1 MAEATTQK
9 MFLFRA
15 MAPTGAKKLGMRAAL
30 DESGLSDALKREQLL
45 LLRAWRLPMGAGAS
59 KGVPLKDEAAINEQL
74 QTLLSRGVPLVE
86 ALEVAATVVSPATR
100 PRLERMR
107 ELVASGASF
116 AGACHQVGG
125 LDDVTVS
132 VYRSAERTGDLAGA
146 AARLAKAARRRLAI
160 ASKALTVMIYP
171 SVVLCIAAGLFTA
184 LLVLVV
190 PMLAGQIR
198 QINPNLNWFSSAVFA
213 VGEWLQ
219 ANILLA
225 LLGVVLLG
233 VVAYAARAQIIGVL
247 SAIGRRIPGVGRL
260 MLAFELT
267 RFFSVMASMTK
278 SGVPLA
284 DALGTGVGVLSNKDL
299 RQQLGQLRQSLID
312 GGVLRT
318 LIERVDA
325 LPLATRRLLI
335 AAERGG
341 DLDSA
346 FDALAAD
353 AADEVDTRA
362 ARLLALLEPLI
373 IAGMFLLL
381 APLIIAVAV
390 PMLTVNPNTGP

>member
-1 MAEATTQK
+1 MAETADRL
-9 MFLFRA
+9 FLFQA
-15 MAPTGAKKLGMRAAL
+15 MAPTGAKKLGLRAAAT
-30 DESGLSDALKREQLL
+30 EAGLSEALKREQMLL
-45 LLRAWRLPMGAGAS
+45 LSAWRLPMGAGAARS
-59 KGVPLKDEAAINEQL
+59 VSLKDEASLNEQL
-74 QTLLSRGVPLVE
+74 EMLVSRGVPLVE
-86 ALEVAATVVSPATR
+86 ALEVASTVVSPATR

-107 ELVASGASF
+107 ELVAAGASF
-116 AGACHQVGG
+116 SGACQQVGG

-146 AARLAKAARRRLAI
+146 AGRLAKAARRRLAI
-160 ASKALTVMIYP
+160 SSKAITVMIYP
-171 SVVLCIAAGLFTA
+171 VVVLGIASALFTA

-190 PMLAGQIR
+190 PMLAEQIR
-198 QINPNLNWFSSAVFA
+198 QINPDINWFSQLVFTL
-213 VGEWLQ
+213 GIWLR
-219 ANILLA
+219 ANFMLA
-225 LLGVVLLG
+225 LLGVAL
-233 VVAYAARAQIIGVL
+233 VAFGLYTVRDRVIGAL
-247 SAIGRRIPGVGRL
+247 SVAGRRLPGVGKL

-284 DALGTGVGVLSNKDL
+284 DALGTGVGVLSDKKL
-299 RQQLGQLRQSLID
+299 RDQLALLRQSLID

-318 LIERVDA
+318 LIEKVDA

-353 AADEVDTRA
+353 AANEVDTRA
-362 ARLLALLEPLI
+362 ARLLALLEPLV

-390 PMLTVNPNTGP
+390 PMLTVNPNME

>member
-1 MAEATTQK
+1 M
-9 MFLFRA
+9 L
-15 MAPTGAKKLGMRAAL
+15 
-30 DESGLSDALKREQLL
+30 
-45 LLRAWRLPMGAGAS
+45 
-59 KGVPLKDEAAINEQL
+59 V
-74 QTLLSRGVPLVE
+74 SRGVPLVE
-86 ALEVAATVVSPATR
+86 ALEVASTVVSPATR

-107 ELVASGASF
+107 ELVAAGASF
-116 AGACHQVGG
+116 SGACQQVGG

-146 AARLAKAARRRLAI
+146 AGRLAKAARRRLAI
-160 ASKALTVMIYP
+160 SSKAITVMIYP
-171 SVVLCIAAGLFTA
+171 VVVLGIASALFTA

-190 PMLAGQIR
+190 PMLAEQIR
-198 QINPNLNWFSSAVFA
+198 QINPDINWFSQLVFT
-213 VGEWLQ
+213 VGIWLR
-219 ANILLA
+219 ANFMLA
-225 LLGVVLLG
+225 LLGVAL
-233 VVAYAARAQIIGVL
+233 VAFGLYTVRDRVIAAL
-247 SAIGRRIPGVGRL
+247 SVAGRRLPGVSKL

-284 DALGTGVGVLSNKDL
+284 DALGTGVGVLSDKKL
-299 RQQLGQLRQSLID
+299 RDQLALLRQSLID

-318 LIERVDA
+318 LIEKVDA

-353 AADEVDTRA
+353 AANEVDTRA
-362 ARLLALLEPLI
+362 ARLLALLEPLV

-390 PMLTVNPNTGP
+390 PMLTVNPNME

>member
-1 MAEATTQK
+1 MAETADRL
-9 MFLFRA
+9 FLFQA
-15 MAPTGAKKLGMRAAL
+15 MAPTGAKKLGLRAAAT
-30 DESGLSDALKREQLL
+30 EAGLSEALKREQMLL
-45 LLRAWRLPMGAGAS
+45 LTAWRLPMGAGAA
-59 KGVPLKDEAAINEQL
+59 KGVPLKDEAALNEQL
-74 QTLLSRGVPLVE
+74 EMLVSRGVPLVE
-86 ALEVAATVVSPATR
+86 ALEVASTVVSPGTR
-100 PRLERMR
+100 PRLEKMR
-107 ELVASGASF
+107 ELVAAGASF
-116 AGACHQVGG
+116 SGACQQVGG

-146 AARLAKAARRRLAI
+146 AGRLAKAARRRLAI
-160 ASKALTVMIYP
+160 SSKALTVMIYP
-171 SVVLCIAAGLFTA
+171 CVVLLIASGLFTA

-190 PMLAGQIR
+190 PMLAEQIR
-198 QINPNLNWFSSAVFA
+198 QINSNINWFSDLVFT
-213 VGEWLQ
+213 VGIWLR
-219 ANILLA
+219 ANFMIA
-225 LLGVVLLG
+225 LLGVALAVFGIYTIRHRVIAALG
-233 VVAYAARAQIIGVL
+233 AV
-247 SAIGRRIPGVGRL
+247 GRKFPGVGKL

-284 DALGTGVGVLSNKDL
+284 DALGTGVGVLSDKKL
-299 RQQLGQLRQSLID
+299 RDQLALLRQSLID

-318 LIERVDA
+318 LIEKVDA

-346 FDALAAD
+346 FDALASD

-362 ARLLALLEPLI
+362 ARLLALLEPLV

-390 PMLTVNPNTGP
+390 PMLTVNPDL

>member
-1 MAEATTQK
+1 MAETADK
-9 MFLFRA
+9 LFLFQA
-15 MAPTGAKKLGMRAAL
+15 MSPSGAKKLGVRAATS
-30 DESGLSDALKREQLL
+30 EAGLSETLKRDQLL
-45 LLRAWRLPMGAGAS
+45 LLSSWKLPMGAGSAR
-59 KGVPLKDEAAINEQL
+59 GVPLKDEAAINEQL
-74 QTLLSRGVPLVE
+74 EMLLSRGVPLVE

-100 PRLERMR
+100 PRIDRMR
-107 ELVASGASF
+107 DLVAAGASF
-116 AGACHQVGG
+116 SGACHQIGG
-125 LDDVTVS
+125 LDPVTVS

-146 AARLAKAARRRLAI
+146 AGRLAKAARRRLSI
-160 ASKALTVMIYP
+160 SSKALTVMIYP
-171 SVVLCIAAGLFTA
+171 AVVMLIASGLFAA
-184 LLVLVV
+184 LLILVV
-190 PMLAGQIR
+190 PMLADQIR
-198 QINPNLNWFSSAVFA
+198 QINSELNWFSDLVFS
-213 VGEWLQ
+213 VGTWLRD
-219 ANILLA
+219 NLMIA
-225 LLGVVLLG
+225 LLGVSLAIFGAYLARHR
-233 VVAYAARAQIIGVL
+233 VVA
-247 SAIGRRIPGVGRL
+247 AITVVGRKLPGVGKL

-284 DALGTGVGVLSNKDL
+284 DALGTGVGVLSDARLKGQLGTL
-299 RQQLGQLRQSLID
+299 RQNLID

-341 DLDSA
+341 DMDSV

-362 ARLLALLEPLI
+362 SRLLALLEPLI
-373 IAGMFLLL
+373 IAGLFLLL

-390 PMLTVNPNTGP
+390 PMLTVNPNV

>member
-1 MAEATTQK
+1 MAETADK
-9 MFLFRA
+9 LFLFQA
-15 MAPTGAKKLGMRAAL
+15 MSPAGAKKLGLRAAAT
-30 DESGLSDALKREQLL
+30 EAGLSESLKRDQMLL
-45 LLRAWRLPMGAGAS
+45 LSAWKLPMGAGAA

-74 QTLLSRGVPLVE
+74 EMLLSRGVPLVE

-100 PRLERMR
+100 PRLDRMR
-107 ELVASGASF
+107 DQVAAGASF
-116 AGACHQVGG
+116 SGACHQIGG
-125 LDDVTVS
+125 LDPVTVS

-146 AARLAKAARRRLAI
+146 AGRLAKAARRRLSI
-160 ASKALTVMIYP
+160 SSKALTVMIYP
-171 SVVLCIAAGLFTA
+171 AVVMLIACGLFAA
-184 LLVLVV
+184 LLILVV
-190 PMLAGQIR
+190 PMLADQIR
-198 QINPNLNWFSSAVFA
+198 QINSDLNWFSDLVFSL
-213 VGEWLQ
+213 GTWLRDNLMI
-219 ANILLA
+219 ALLA
-225 LLGVVLLG
+225 VALAIFGVYLARHRIVAAISRLGRML
-233 VVAYAARAQIIGVL
+233 
-247 SAIGRRIPGVGRL
+247 PGVGKL

-284 DALGTGVGVLSNKDL
+284 DALGTGVGVLSDARLKA
-299 RQQLGQLRQSLID
+299 QLGTLRQSLID

-341 DLDSA
+341 DMDSV

-362 ARLLALLEPLI
+362 SRLLALLEPLI
-373 IAGMFLLL
+373 IAGLFLLL

-390 PMLTVNPNTGP
+390 PMLTVNPNV